1 MSTLDLFA
9 SKIRSTLYKYNN
21 GISQLP
27 LEQLLKECQNEL
39 DDLSKKKID
48 SKPNQDGK
56 EKIRQIKK
64 KVESKIDDL
73 IRQSK
78 RKKADI
84 EDLNLRIDTLKQ
96 CVRELETLLMS
107 DLKFKFVR
115 DIKQPRFEY
124 DGQNA
129 NVFFSSEANMLHEL
143 RHAFQFE
150 TGKIDFVCIDGE
162 SSPGLIYDYTDEE
175 EAFKV
180 EYAYKGVLKF
190 RIKLSEAEFT
200 QELQEKFKINRDL
213 SKAKDE
219 VGVRE
224 IKKMKD
230 IEYNILV
237 KISDGSL
244 DKVGLYEKLSI
255 SSLDKNSLIKDII
268 YNNYTNRTQMVN
280 KFNFNQENNEQ
291 TYIEYVKIY
300 KKEESVIYIK

>member
-1 MSTLDLFA
+1 
-9 SKIRSTLYKYNN
+9 
-21 GISQLP
+21 
-27 LEQLLKECQNEL
+27 
-39 DDLSKKKID
+39 
-48 SKPNQDGK
+48 
-56 EKIRQIKK
+56 
-64 KVESKIDDL
+64 
-73 IRQSK
+73 
-78 RKKADI
+78 
-84 EDLNLRIDTLKQ
+84 
-96 CVRELETLLMS
+96 MS